1 MKIKKEVTWQDVEK
15 YIIKNCKVNDGLL
28 AISVNDLLK
37 RYGTTRQNLHRKLDR
52 ILDNKKY
59 KKVGEYILI
68 KIK

>member
-1 MKIKKEVTWQDVEK
+1 MEK

-37 RYGTTRQNLHRKLDR
+37 KYGTTRQNLHRKLDR